1 MCVKITG
8 FTFIRNAIKFD
19 YPVEESIRSI
29 LPLCDQ
35 VIVNVGNSDDGTEQ
49 LVAAINPSKIIIHHS
64 VWDQSLIEGGRVLA
78 AETDKAYIQISEDTD
93 WCIYIQGDEVIHE
106 KYYPVIRSSM
116 EKYKDDKKVE
126 GFLFRYK
133 HFYGSYDYVGDTR
146 KWYSHEIRIIRKDPA
161 ITSYR
166 DAQGFRKNGRKLNVK
181 EIDACIY
188 HYGWVRHPQYQMRKI
203 LGFEKLYDSE
213 KMAGR
218 ISKTETDHFD
228 YAGID
233 SLMKFTGTH
242 PSVMHNRISKK
253 NWTFEHDI
261 SRKNFT
267 LKGRILHW
275 IENITGKR
283 LFDYQNYNILK

>member
-49 LVAAINPSKIIIHHS
+49 LVASINPSKIIIHHS

-213 KMAGR
+213 EMADR

-253 NWTFEHDI
+253 NWAFEHDI